1 MKYACDGCGECCR
14 TYLVVASESDAE
26 LEPKIKALGERLE
39 DPEGT
44 PAKRYRLIPRGETGS
59 CVFLERDNRCSIYDT
74 RPRLCRQFPAGS
86 EMCEDV
92 RRFAGL
98 PTLRPYVGITVKG
111 RDAGYGAVV

>member
-14 TYLVVASESDAE
+14 TYLVVVSESDAE
-26 LEPKIKALGERLE
+26 REPRIKSVGERLE

-44 PAKRYRLIPRGETGS
+44 PDHRYRLFPRGDQKS
-59 CVFLERDNRCSIYDT
+59 CGFLDAENRCSIHDT
-74 RPRLCRQFPAGS
+74 RPRTCRQFPAGS

-98 PTLRPYVGITVKG
+98 PGLRPYVGVTVKG
-111 RDAGYGAVV
+111 RDVGFGAVV